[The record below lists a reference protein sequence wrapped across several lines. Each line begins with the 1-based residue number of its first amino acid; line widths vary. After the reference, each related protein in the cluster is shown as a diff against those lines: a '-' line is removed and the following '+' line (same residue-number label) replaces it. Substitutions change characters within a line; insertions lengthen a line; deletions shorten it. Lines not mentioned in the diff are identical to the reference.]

1 MSYNIFTSELFEKE
15 FKRLCKKYRSAKTD
29 VVAFVQDLKN
39 NPHQGVRLGNDC
51 YKIRIAIAS
60 KRKGKSGGVRLITRV
75 RVVNETIYLLSIY
88 DKSEQESISDKE
100 LEAVLKSLL

>member
-1 MSYNIFTSELFEKE
+1 MSYSIFTSELFEKE

-29 VVAFVQDLKN
+29 VIIFVEDLKN
-39 NPHQGVRLGNDC
+39 NPHQGTRLGNDC

-60 KRKGKSGGVRLITRV
+60 KRKGKSGGARLITRV

-100 LEAVLKSLL
+100 LETVLKSLL